1 MKGPVLI
8 FKLYW
13 DKLTKTRNRETAQQ
27 KESRIGNC
35 FSDPSME
42 IDGQAEGGRFSME
55 IESLSNFQFKVPW
68 QLMSRQ
74 STPRCSGR
82 CHSAYSSLMMIK

>member
-27 KESRIGNC
+27 KESWIGNC

-42 IDGQAEGGRFSME
+42 IDGRAEGGRFSY
-55 IESLSNFQFKVPW
+55 
-68 QLMSRQ
+68 
-74 STPRCSGR
+74 GD
-82 CHSAYSSLMMIK
+82 